1 VKERGDKK
9 VSKLLEVKDLEV
21 FYGEFQALFG
31 VSFHVNEGEI
41 VALLGSNGAGKT
53 TTLRTIS
60 GLLRPRRGSVIW
72 KGTDITYMPAY
83 LRAELGIAHVPEG
96 RGIFPKLT
104 VYENL
109 RVAALTKRAK
119 EKFEDSLELVYN
131 LFPILKE
138 RRNQLAG
145 TLSGGEQ
152 QMLAIARA
160 LIQRPVL
167 LMMDEPSLG
176 LAPKIATEILYL
188 IPKLRDELKLTVLLV
203 EQNVALSLEVAE
215 RAYILETGRIVLEGT
230 SEELLKNP
238 KVKSAYLGL

>member
-1 VKERGDKK
+1 MGGEILRVE
-9 VSKLLEVKDLEV
+9 SIEV

-60 GLLRPRRGSVIW
+60 GLLVPRRGRIVW
-72 KGTDITYMPAY
+72 KGSDITHVPAY
-83 LRAELGIAHVPEG
+83 KRVEMGISHVPEG

-109 RVAALTKRAK
+109 RVAAYTKRAK
-119 EKFEDSLELVYN
+119 EKFQESLEMVYD
-131 LFPILKE
+131 LFPRLRE

-160 LIQRPVL
+160 LVQRPTL

-176 LAPKIATEILYL
+176 LAPKLAKEVIMLSRR
-188 IPKLRDELKLTVLLV
+188 LRDEYGLTILLV
-203 EQNVALSLEVAE
+203 EQNVKQSLKVAD
-215 RAYILETGRIVLEGT
+215 RAYVLETGRIVLEGT
-230 SEELLKNP
+230 PEELEKNP
-238 KVKSAYLGL
+238 KIREAYLGI